1 MGQSKIAV
9 QAEEWCWVGLLSCGK
24 GENHRWRQP
33 GVESEPEK
41 DVFLWGLILRRNRQ
55 PTPVFLPRIDAS
67 IDGGAWRATVH
78 GVKKSWT
85 WLSDFTYFLWFGVKN
100 QNPGLSDF
108 TYFLWFGV
116 KNQNPGGERKALHLW
131 ADYEQL
137 SVECQSP
144 SRSMRV
150 FSWKGG
156 LAWGLRAWVGRRIS
170 NVWDSMEYQSLY

>member
-1 MGQSKIAV
+1 MAQSKIAV

-41 DVFLWGLILRRNRQ
+41 DVFLGGWYGEGNGNPLQYSCLEN
-55 PTPVFLPRIDAS
+55 P

-85 WLSDFTYFLWFGVKN
+85 WLSDFTFF
-100 QNPGLSDF
+100 D
-108 TYFLWFGV
+108 FGV
-116 KNQNPGGERKALHLW
+116 KNQNPGGERKALHWW
-131 ADYEQL
+131 AVYEQL

-150 FSWKGG
+150 FSQKGG
-156 LAWGLRAWVGRRIS
+156 LAWGFRAWVGWRIS
-170 NVWDSMEYQSLY
+170 NVWNSTEYHSLY